1 MDWTGQATGHTVPLQ
16 SPPRLLPCPVDP
28 GSVSVQVLTW
38 ELSLQTQGE
47 GVVTWASGHLVSL
60 LSPARPAKSPIN
72 PTLPPTKLGRGL
84 RL

>member
-16 SPPRLLPCPVDP
+16 SPPRPLPSPVDP
-28 GSVSVQVLTW
+28 GSVSVQVLTR
-38 ELSLQTQGE
+38 ELSLQTQGG
-47 GVVTWASGHLVSL
+47 GVVMWASGHLVSL

-72 PTLPPTKLGRGL
+72 PTLPPTKLGGGL